1 MRVGLA
7 GGRKHGQEDNAC
19 SHEGGN
25 SEEGETDH
33 VSSGE
38 VLQLLNFLHSFRVGV
53 SSRTKSSESVIFSF
67 CVGSVKPM

>member
-1 MRVGLA
+1 MRVGGGSKGTGDRETVRVGLA
-7 GGRKHGQEDNAC
+7 GGRKHGQEANAC

-38 VLQLLNFLHSFRVGV
+38 VLELLNFLHSFRVW
-53 SSRTKSSESVIFSF
+53 SF
-67 CVGSVKPM
+67 LKG

>member
-1 MRVGLA
+1 MGLA
-7 GGRKHGQEDNAC
+7 GGRKHGQEANAC

-38 VLQLLNFLHSFRVGV
+38 VLQLLNFLHSFRVW
-53 SSRTKSSESVIFSF
+53 SF
-67 CVGSVKPM
+67 LKG